1 MDDKNLKQFIGYA
14 VLAII
19 AYYVLQM
26 IVPFLIWAVIGMV
39 LWRAYQ
45 EFQKHK
51 K

>member
-1 MDDKNLKQFIGYA
+1 MDDKQNNKLIGYA

-26 IVPFLIWAVIGMV
+26 IIPLLFYGLIGMV
-39 LWRAYQ
+39 VWRVYSKYH
-45 EFQKHK
+45 KHK

>member
-26 IVPFLIWAVIGMV
+26 LVPFLFWGVIGMV
-39 LWRAYQ
+39 IWRVYQ
-45 EFQKHK
+45 ERK

>member
-1 MDDKNLKQFIGYA
+1 MDENQTNKLIGYA

-26 IVPFLIWAVIGMV
+26 IVPFLIYGVIGMV
-39 LWRAYQ
+39 CWRIYL
-45 EFQKHK
+45 ERK